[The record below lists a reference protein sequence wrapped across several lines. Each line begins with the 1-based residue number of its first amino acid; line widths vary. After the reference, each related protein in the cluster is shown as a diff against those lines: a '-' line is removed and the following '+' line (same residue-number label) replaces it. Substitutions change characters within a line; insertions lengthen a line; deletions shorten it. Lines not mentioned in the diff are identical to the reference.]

1 MIRNPGSANSTPS
14 WTMRYGGHELVLR
27 VYDNGP
33 GPASAQAAEPG
44 GGHGLAGMRERAA
57 MVGGE
62 VTTGPAPGAGFLVE
76 AVLPTKGAT
85 P

>member
-1 MIRNPGSANSTPS
+1 
-14 WTMRYGGHELVLR
+14 VLR

-33 GPASAQAAEPG
+33 GPTSEPG

-62 VTTGPAPGAGFLVE
+62 VTAGAAPGSGFLVE
-76 AVLPTKGAT
+76 AVLPTKGVT